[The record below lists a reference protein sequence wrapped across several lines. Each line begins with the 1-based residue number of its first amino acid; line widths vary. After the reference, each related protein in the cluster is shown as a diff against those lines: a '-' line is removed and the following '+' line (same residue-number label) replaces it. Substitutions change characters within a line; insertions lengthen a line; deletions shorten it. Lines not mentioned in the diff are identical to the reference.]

1 MCKALSAIAWGVKD
15 VTPSGVLGLLGVGK
29 ALRRKIVSFG
39 KEQTLS
45 SINLNLF
52 LKVVV
57 RQMSLQVNRMVLK
70 YPESKLGKYGNKQYW
85 FRS

>member
-52 LKVVV
+52 LK
-57 RQMSLQVNRMVLK
+57 L
-70 YPESKLGKYGNKQYW
+70 
-85 FRS
+85 